1 MDAID
6 IKDVGVKLDSAIG
19 ATPIG
24 WPVGSTVQLCNV
36 PWDSEYANVVAFADA
51 DARDAYFAS
60 LSSESVKL
68 GKLTYCF
75 PNAPVHINKPYSSV
89 YTYNYLVVTNPKLPT
104 DEVAPVKYYYFIKN
118 VVFTAPNTT
127 SLELSLDVWTTYQFN
142 VTLGRGFLERGHAAW
157 HAYQNS
163 SLSLQGRKQRYL
175 CAPEG
180 LDVGGSYYSNN
191 MAVYTMG
198 GGITDTDTEGATP
211 WTIIVTSAVSLTTE
225 GATKADLEK
234 KFGTEKAPKLKMA
247 KGMVVDGIP
256 SGCAVYGLEADDFKE
271 FVSNLS
277 DYPWISTNI
286 LSITAMPEGCVI
298 HNGNV
303 TIAGVKGYRIKSQ
316 GTASSNPTISRPIG
330 GLEAFMLANADN
342 SWKRHP
348 KSRVYPYTYLV
359 ADNLCGTPVTYKP
372 ELFNS
377 DTVQWARMYSV
388 VPPFQRIMLFPL
400 YYAAGTPLSYDY
412 SKYRIGEATAKD
424 FTAYNGY
431 TLNNALTWDDF
442 PQFSILNDEYAN
454 YLASNARSIKYARD
468 SAGWQLE
475 RSKAQAQ
482 LSYDNSMRSIGA
494 STENQALQRQFE
506 LTRAQKTNANAYL
519 NSLSNLA
526 QKTSDSFGFGQTV
539 RNYID
544 MAQNTID
551 YTTGQAQ
558 SDLGQSQFE
567 VSKAAQTENAGA
579 NYKTALWAAK
589 GDYQNAIAGINAT
602 CQDAQVLPP
611 TQSGTASGGMYAV
624 LGQLGMTN
632 WYFQSYTVSKEY
644 QAVIADYWN
653 RFGYTVNEYCAIG
666 RSFSLMTNFTYW
678 KFQDL
683 IVSGS
688 SLDETSRMVVKGIF
702 EKGVTVYDS
711 PEKIT
716 GGVGVVDENE
726 PKAGTPVY

>member
-1 MDAID
+1 MESLPISD
-6 IKDVGVKLDSAIG
+6 IGVRLESAIG

-36 PWDSEYANVVAFADA
+36 PWDSEYANVVAFADEA
-51 DARDAYFAS
+51 ARNAYFDGLA
-60 LSSESVKL
+60 SESVEL
-68 GKLTYCF
+68 GKLTYCY

-104 DEVAPVKYYYFIKN
+104 DEADPVRFFYFIKN

-142 VTLGRGFLERGHAAW
+142 VKLGRGFLERGHAAW
-157 HAYQNS
+157 HAFANS
-163 SLSLQGRKQRYL
+163 GKSLQAGKQRYL

-180 LDVGGSYYSNN
+180 LDVGSSYYSNN
-191 MAVYTMG
+191 LEVNTMG
-198 GGITDTDTEGATP
+198 GGLTDDTTESATP
-211 WTIIVTSAVSLTTE
+211 WTIIITSAVSLTTD
-225 GATKADLEK
+225 GSGKSALEA

-256 SGCAVYGLEADDFKE
+256 SGCAVYGLEADNFKE

-286 LSITAMPEGCVI
+286 LSITAMPEGAVI
-298 HNGNV
+298 HGSSV
-303 TIAGVKGYRIKSQ
+303 TIAGVSGYRIKSQ
-316 GTASSNPTISRPIG
+316 GTAADTPTLNRPSG
-330 GLEAFMLANADN
+330 GLDSFMSANVSD

-372 ELFNS
+372 ELFQT
-377 DTVQWARMYSV
+377 DTVTWSRMYSV
-388 VPPFQRIMLFPL
+388 CPPFQRIMLFPL
-400 YYAAGTPLSYDY
+400 YYAAGTPISKTY
-412 SKYRIGEATAKD
+412 SKYRIGEAD
-424 FTAYNGY
+424 SREFTVYNGY

-454 YLASNARSIKYARD
+454 YLASNARTIKYSRD
-468 SAGWQLE
+468 SAGWALE

-494 STENQALQRQFE
+494 ATESQAEQRAFE
-506 LTRAQKTNANAYL
+506 LRRARDTNANAYY
-519 NSLSNLA
+519 NSLAKTAEKASDAFGLGNTLGKYLQLA
-526 QKTSDSFGFGQTV
+526 QNS
-539 RNYID
+539 I
-544 MAQNTID
+544 A
-551 YTTGQAQ
+551 YTTGEAQ
-558 SDLGQSQFE
+558 SDLGQAQFDIN
-567 VSKAAQTENAGA
+567 KAAQTENAGA

-632 WYFQSYTVSKEY
+632 WYFQSYTVAAEY
-644 QAVIADYWN
+644 QELIADYWN
-653 RFGYTVNEYCAIG
+653 RFGYAVNEYCAVG
-666 RSFSLMTNFTYW
+666 SNLSLMTNFTYW

-683 IVSGS
+683 VVSGS
-688 SLDETSRMVVKGIF
+688 RLDETNRMVVKGIF

-711 PEKIT
+711 PAKIA
-716 GGVGVVDENE
+716 GGINVIDGNE
-726 PKAGTPVY
+726 PKTGEPVY